1 MPKMTSW
8 FMSLGFHKAFILKW
22 KNVVRKFWN
31 RSSENKPQQDH
42 GHRPLC
48 YPYKKERTR
57 YALSASVRLH
67 DGILWIRINKA
78 CWRLPFLHELKS
90 SSKVWLADFCW
101 TGLMK
106 SGCPPAWSLWEDWLC
121 HLYSCHIATGNRFRS
136 DLIRNKAAMTAKG
149 RLKPKF
155 RVSDD
160 LFAWRI
166 YPIPSFFPL
175 LNWRLEMR
183 CVISICCFSM
193 IWRISAAAMLRR
205 RCLWGAP
212 R

>member
-1 MPKMTSW
+1 MK
-8 FMSLGFHKAFILKW
+8 KCRK
-22 KNVVRKFWN
+22 KFWN
-31 RSSENKPQQDH
+31 RSSENKLQQDH

-57 YALSASVRLH
+57 YALSAFVQLH
-67 DGILWIRINKA
+67 GGILWIRINKA
-78 CWRLPFLHELKS
+78 CWRLPFLRELKS
-90 SSKVWLADFCW
+90 SGKVWPVDFCW

-121 HLYSCHIATGNRFRS
+121 RLYSCRIATGNCFRS
-136 DLIRNKAAMTAKG
+136 DSIRNKAAMTAKG

-155 RVSDD
+155 WVSDD
-160 LFAWRI
+160 LLLGGFI
-166 YPIPSFFPL
+166 QSPSFFSIVEL
-175 LNWRLEMR
+175 AAENALF
-183 CVISICCFSM
+183 ISICCFSM
-193 IWRISAAAMLRR
+193 IWIMSAAAMLRR

>member
-1 MPKMTSW
+1 M
-8 FMSLGFHKAFILKW
+8 LIGFHKAFILKR
-22 KNVVRKFWN
+22 KNALRKFWN
-31 RSSENKPQQDH
+31 RSSENKLQQDY

-48 YPYKKERTR
+48 YPYEKERTR

-67 DGILWIRINKA
+67 GGILWIRINKA
-78 CWRLPFLHELKS
+78 CWRSPFLRGLKS
-90 SSKVWLADFCW
+90 SGKVWLADFCW

-121 HLYSCHIATGNRFRS
+121 CLYSCRIATGDRFRS
-136 DLIRNKAAMTAKG
+136 DSIRNKSAITAKG

-155 RVSDD
+155 WVSDD
-160 LFAWRI
+160 LFTWRI
-166 YPIPSFFPL
+166 YPIAVIFSAIELAAENALF
-175 LNWRLEMR
+175 
-183 CVISICCFSM
+183 ISICCFSM
-193 IWRISAAAMLRR
+193 TWRISAAAMFRR